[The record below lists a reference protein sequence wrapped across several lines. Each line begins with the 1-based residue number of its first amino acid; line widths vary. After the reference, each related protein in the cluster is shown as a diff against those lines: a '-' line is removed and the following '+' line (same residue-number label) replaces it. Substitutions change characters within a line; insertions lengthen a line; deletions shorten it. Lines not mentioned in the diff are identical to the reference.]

1 MKFYNRD
8 GVLYIRIDG
17 KRISTKLKDT
27 AQNRKLVKSNHKND
41 EFFKRF
47 NVCKSIPTVNE
58 LCMEVL
64 DDKEKDLKP
73 NSFYSYLSL
82 FNTKIKPYFTEPVP
96 YYEPIHIDT
105 WYKTFT
111 DRSTLTTSEAVL
123 RPAFEK
129 AILKGYIKNTP
140 FIISKPRFKND
151 YEIKPLNLEELN
163 ILLSAKDD
171 FLVNYL
177 GIACF
182 TGLRTGEILGMKWSD
197 IDFEKEKISVNRTA
211 TSGRLQSP
219 KTSKS
224 KATIDLP
231 IEALPYFKKQRLR
244 TGLREFIFYSPR
256 GKNILYSSYVN
267 TRFKKFLLLNGIES
281 RTIYQTRHTFA
292 SLKLSMGESP
302 EWVSYMLRHKSLNT
316 TYKRYYKYMPRPDEK
331 RVVIELS
338 LTQNRHII

>member
-27 AQNRKLVKSNHKND
+27 ARNRKLVKSYHKND

-58 LCMEVL
+58 LCIEVL
-64 DDKEKDLKP
+64 DEKEKDLKP
-73 NSFYSYLSL
+73 NSYYSYLSL
-82 FNTKIKPYFTEPVP
+82 FNTKIKPHFTKPVS

-140 FIISKPRFKND
+140 FIISKPRFKSD
-151 YEIKPLNLEELN
+151 YEINPFSFEELN
-163 ILLSAKDD
+163 ILLSSEND
-171 FLVNYL
+171 FFVNYL

-182 TGLRTGEILGMKWSD
+182 TGLRTGEILGLKWSD
-197 IDFEKEKISVNRTA
+197 IDFKKEKISVQRTA

-219 KTSKS
+219 KTKKSKS
-224 KATIDLP
+224 TIDLP
-231 IEALPYFKKQRLR
+231 IEALAYFKKQRLK
-244 TGLREFIFYSPR
+244 TGLKEFVFYSR
-256 GKNILYSSYVN
+256 QGKNILYSGYIN
-267 TRFKKFLLLNGIES
+267 TQFKKFLSSNDVEI

-292 SLKLSMGESP
+292 SLKLSIGESA
-302 EWVSYMLRHKSLNT
+302 EWVSYMLRHKTLDT
-316 TYKRYYKYMPRPDEK
+316 TYKRYYKYLPRPDEK
-331 RVVIELS
+331 RVVVELS
-338 LTQNRHII
+338 LTQKRHII